1 MILYDV
7 GILYGSHLCCI
18 LLLVFEGQNC
28 TSCMESK
35 MTEKIVTEKRWSMN
49 QENLINP
56 VPAVTVAM
64 HHQIQMTVQV
74 QSYCIMLHEIEKK
87 MLGTM
92 NDINNLLGKK
102 FSEMDEEE
110 CERRRTE
117 CMDNLVD
124 LERQFTLLREQ

>member
-1 MILYDV
+1 
-7 GILYGSHLCCI
+7 
-18 LLLVFEGQNC
+18 
-28 TSCMESK
+28 
-35 MTEKIVTEKRWSMN
+35 MTEKIVMEKRWSMN

-56 VPAVTVAM
+56 VPAVIVAM
-64 HHQIQMTVQV
+64 HRLIQMTAQV
-74 QSYCIMLHEIEKK
+74 HSFCTCIMLHEIKK
-87 MLGTM
+87 ILGIM
-92 NDINNLLGKK
+92 SDINNSLRKT